1 MSMKKNLKY
10 LLLLS
15 LLSFMACNGDEKI
28 DSGMVQQDGEVL
40 QLNVRVGDFAINDVS
55 SIRATDSGSTGTFEN
70 GDRIGIIVLDADNN
84 VLPDNIP
91 YRNVDTFGAS
101 TAITMNEKQ
110 PFTTTIKPPFTLPTF
125 RIVRKWIT

>member
-84 VLPDNIP
+84 VLSDNIP
-91 YRNVDTFGAS
+91 IDMMVTFGAS
-101 TAITMNEKQ
+101 TAITMKEKQ

>member
-55 SIRATDSGSTGTFEN
+55 SIRATDSGSMV
-70 GDRIGIIVLDADNN
+70 IVSASLCWMQIIMYYPTTYLIDMMV
-84 VLPDNIP
+84 
-91 YRNVDTFGAS
+91 TFGAS
-101 TAITMNEKQ
+101 TAITMKEKQ

>member
-84 VLPDNIP
+84 VLSDNIP
-91 YRNVDTFGAS
+91 YRYDGNIWS
-101 TAITMNEKQ
+101 
-110 PFTTTIKPPFTLPTF
+110 F
-125 RIVRKWIT
+125 RQQ

>member
-40 QLNVRVGDFAINDVS
+40 QLEVRVLSKMVIVS
-55 SIRATDSGSTGTFEN
+55 ASLCWMQ
-70 GDRIGIIVLDADNN
+70 IIMYYPTTYLIDMMV
-84 VLPDNIP
+84 
-91 YRNVDTFGAS
+91 TFGAS
-101 TAITMNEKQ
+101 TAITMKEKQ

-125 RIVRKWIT
+125 RIVRKRIT

>member
-40 QLNVRVGDFAINDVS
+40 QLNVRVRDFAINDVS

-70 GDRIGIIVLDADNN
+70 GDRIGIIVLDADN
-84 VLPDNIP
+84 
-91 YRNVDTFGAS
+91 TFGAS
-101 TAITMNEKQ
+101 TAITMKEKQ

>member
-28 DSGMVQQDGEVL
+28 DLGMVQQDGEVL
-40 QLNVRVGDFAINDVS
+40 QLTLRVGDLLSTDVS
-55 SIRATDSGSTGTFEN
+55 STVL
-70 GDRIGIIVLDADNN
+70 RIAEVRVLSKMVIVSASLCWMQIIMYYPTTYLIDMMV
-84 VLPDNIP
+84 
-91 YRNVDTFGAS
+91 TFGAS
-101 TAITMNEKQ
+101 TAITMKEKQ

-125 RIVRKWIT
+125 RIVRKRIT

>member
-40 QLNVRVGDFAINDVS
+40 QLTLLSTMFPVFVLRIAEVRVLSKMVIVS
-55 SIRATDSGSTGTFEN
+55 ASLCWMQ
-70 GDRIGIIVLDADNN
+70 IIMYYPTTYLIDMMV
-84 VLPDNIP
+84 
-91 YRNVDTFGAS
+91 TFGAS
-101 TAITMNEKQ
+101 TAITMKEKQ

-125 RIVRKWIT
+125 RIVRKRIT

>member
-28 DSGMVQQDGEVL
+28 DLGMVQLSTMFPVFVL
-40 QLNVRVGDFAINDVS
+40 RIAEVRVLSKMVIVS
-55 SIRATDSGSTGTFEN
+55 ASLCWMQ
-70 GDRIGIIVLDADNN
+70 IIMYYPTTYLIDMMV
-84 VLPDNIP
+84 
-91 YRNVDTFGAS
+91 TFGAS
-101 TAITMNEKQ
+101 TAITMKEKQ

-125 RIVRKWIT
+125 RIVRKRIT